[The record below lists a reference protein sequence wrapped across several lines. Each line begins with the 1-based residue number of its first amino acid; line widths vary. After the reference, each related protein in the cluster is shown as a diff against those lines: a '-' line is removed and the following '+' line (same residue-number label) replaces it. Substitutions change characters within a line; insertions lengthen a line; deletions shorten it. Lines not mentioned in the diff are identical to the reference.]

1 MTKKQQISDLTGRVR
16 IKLGPDRAATC
27 AQDLLGLWEEGKLDE
42 GLQTW
47 EYFLDA
53 VVTGKPIGYTN
64 RGNLRGVPV
73 LTTITEKATQ

>member
-27 AQDLLGLWEEGKLDE
+27 AQDLLGLWEDGKLDE

-53 VVTGKPIGYTN
+53 VVTGKHIGYTD
-64 RGNLRGVPV
+64 RGDLHGVPM
-73 LTTITEKATQ
+73 LITEPTL